1 MILISIIQE
10 FPILIWI
17 MQGLDWIDVYI
28 MISDKG
34 WISRYKKN
42 KELRVQFLKKLFIT
56 NFNILYSTRFL
67 L

>member
-1 MILISIIQE
+1 MILKSTIQE